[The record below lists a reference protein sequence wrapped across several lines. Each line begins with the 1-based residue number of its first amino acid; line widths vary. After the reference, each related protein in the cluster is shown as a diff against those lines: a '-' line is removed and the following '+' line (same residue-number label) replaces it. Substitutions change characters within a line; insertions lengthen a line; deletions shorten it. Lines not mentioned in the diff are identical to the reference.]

1 MLFLF
6 VSFTKKYYIC
16 NAFREN
22 PMKRVALLI
31 LSTLATAV
39 TMLTSCT
46 PDTGKSHDDNSQA
59 GSEAQQA
66 GRQEVT
72 TPSTPKADT
81 LTGVAIGGAHS
92 SIELQDARGGEH
104 EFSYPD
110 IDPSKVDT
118 WVEGD
123 TMVVTYIHNSDPEV
137 GDSVLSLRQS
147 NRAKADEY

>member
-1 MLFLF
+1 
-6 VSFTKKYYIC
+6 
-16 NAFREN
+16 
-22 PMKRVALLI
+22 MKRVALLI
-31 LSTLATAV
+31 LLSTLATS
-39 TMLTSCT
+39 MMLLTSCT
-46 PDTGKSHDDNSQA
+46 PDTGKSHNEDSQA
-59 GSEAQQA
+59 GGEGQVSKE
-66 GRQEVT
+66 EVST
-72 TPSTPKADT
+72 TSSPKADT

-92 SIELQDARGGEH
+92 SIELQDAQGGEH

-110 IDPSKVDT
+110 LDPSKVDT

>member
-1 MLFLF
+1 
-6 VSFTKKYYIC
+6 
-16 NAFREN
+16 
-22 PMKRVALLI
+22 MKRVALLI
-31 LSTLATAV
+31 LLSTLATG
-39 TMLTSCT
+39 MMLLTSCT
-46 PDTGKSHDDNSQA
+46 PDTGKSHNEGSQA
-59 GSEAQQA
+59 GGETQQDSSA
-66 GRQEVT
+66 EVS
-72 TPSTPKADT
+72 TPSNPKADT

-92 SIELQDARGGEH
+92 SIELQDAQGGEH

-110 IDPSKVDT
+110 LDPSKVDT

>member
-1 MLFLF
+1 
-6 VSFTKKYYIC
+6 
-16 NAFREN
+16 
-22 PMKRVALLI
+22 MKRVALLI
-31 LSTLATAV
+31 LSTLAMSLMV
-39 TMLTSCT
+39 LTSCT
-46 PDTGKSHDDNSQA
+46 PDTGKPHSEDSQA

-66 GRQEVT
+66 SKAETSPASGPE
-72 TPSTPKADT
+72 ADT

-92 SIELQDARGGEH
+92 SIELQDANGGEH

-110 IDPSKVDT
+110 LDPSKVDT